1 MARINSALA
10 TYDKQVLFFG
20 EVAQSQQSA
29 QAQRSS
35 KTTPHHH
42 QKQVATAAMSDFSQ
56 QYPHLTWWVE
66 NQGYFEIGAD
76 DYSQS
81 LLRILDPGGMYFEY
95 TASDSI
101 DFALAAGEEFLEAEL
116 AERFLVK
123 LNRETGE
130 FEDK

>member
-1 MARINSALA
+1 
-10 TYDKQVLFFG
+10 
-20 EVAQSQQSA
+20 
-29 QAQRSS
+29 
-35 KTTPHHH
+35 
-42 QKQVATAAMSDFSQ
+42 MSDFSQ